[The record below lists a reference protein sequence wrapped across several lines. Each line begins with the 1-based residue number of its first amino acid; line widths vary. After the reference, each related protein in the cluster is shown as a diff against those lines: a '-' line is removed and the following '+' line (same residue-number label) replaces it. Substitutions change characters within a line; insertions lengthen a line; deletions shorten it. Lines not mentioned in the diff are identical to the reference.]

1 MKPAIRVENLS
12 KRYRIGT
19 REHPANRNLTEALTA
34 GARWLARR
42 AWRRTPSHDT
52 NDGTFWALKDVSFEV
67 QPGEVVGIIGRNG
80 SGKST
85 LLKILSRIVE
95 PTAGWAE
102 VRGRMASLLEVG
114 TGFHPELTGRENI
127 YLNGSILGMSKKEID
142 RKFDEIV
149 AFSEIEQFIDTPV
162 KRYSSGMFV
171 RLAFAVAAHLDAE
184 ILVVDEVLAVGDTAF
199 QAKCLGKMG
208 SVAESG
214 RTVLLVSHNLSQINR
229 LATKCMYLKKG
240 RCVSFG
246 ETSEQIRN
254 FFGDTFAKYD
264 DCPDSNAHPYRRSSS
279 DGEAI
284 RIQEIIVTDSH
295 GQKRKHFASS
305 EPFKF
310 FIRVDSSITVP
321 KAAMVI
327 FLNSENTGLVAT
339 LYNKDHGAGLD
350 IVPGMQTI
358 IVECPNMYLSPGR
371 YTASFHINRTVS
383 EKAFDVIMDFPVFKI
398 AAVDS
403 VDAKRDWP
411 QRPWGCIDPQHVNW
425 SVCLD
430 VKS

>member
-42 AWRRTPSHDT
+42 AWRRTPSNGTD
-52 NDGTFWALKDVSFEV
+52 DGTFWALKDVSFEV

-80 SGKST
+80 AGKST

-184 ILVVDEVLAVGDTAF
+184 ILVVDEVLAVGDAAF
-199 QAKCLGKMG
+199 QAKCFQKMQTIHQSGK
-208 SVAESG
+208 
-214 RTVLLVSHNLSQINR
+214 TILFVSHNLGTVVSLCDKGLR
-229 LATKCMYLKKG
+229 LQ
-240 RCVSFG
+240 FG
-246 ETSEQIRN
+246 NLVGFGPASEQANLYMEELARN
-254 FFGDTFAKYD
+254 SSLDIAERTDRLGNGIARLTNVRLMDASGSRETNVFYSGQGLLLKLDFKAKRPLMNPIVKLAIYNASGNLITYLGNEFTGDSLDT
-264 DCPDSNAHPYRRSSS
+264 S
-279 DGEAI
+279 DLVGT
-284 RIQEIIVTDSH
+284 IVC
-295 GQKRKHFASS
+295 
-305 EPFKF
+305 
-310 FIRVDSSITVP
+310 RVP
-321 KAAMVI
+321 N
-327 FLNSENTGLVAT
+327 LPLNTGT
-339 LYNKDHGAGLD
+339 Y
-350 IVPGMQTI
+350 
-358 IVECPNMYLSPGR
+358 
-371 YTASFHINRTVS
+371 FIN
-383 EKAFDVIMDFPVFKI
+383 
-398 AAVDS
+398 
-403 VDAKRDWP
+403 
-411 QRPWGCIDPQHVNW
+411 
-425 SVCLD
+425 VCLID
-430 VKS
+430 DGAEADHIASVAQFHVEAESFFPTGKSPRYGSILCHHQWYLETL